1 MDLFDLSVL
10 FFVSFV
16 ANYVSMCYNSK
27 CKLST
32 DLQKVN
38 IILITTND
46 SAIISLK
53 LNRLK
58 EKTPTPKIWQSER
71 VDVQTKFLS

>member
-16 ANYVSMCYNSK
+16 ANDVSICYNGK

-32 DLQKVN
+32 DSQKVN

-46 SAIISLK
+46 SVIISLK

-58 EKTPTPKIWQSER
+58 EKTPTPKVWR
-71 VDVQTKFLS
+71 PKG